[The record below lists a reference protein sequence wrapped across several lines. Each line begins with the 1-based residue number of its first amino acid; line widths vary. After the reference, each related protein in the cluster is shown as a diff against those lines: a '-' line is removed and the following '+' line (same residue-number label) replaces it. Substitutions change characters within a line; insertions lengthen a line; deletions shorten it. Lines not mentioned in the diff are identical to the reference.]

1 MGLELGIFGRNG
13 VKHTGDTV
21 GNIISDHIFN
31 KEHGE
36 VNAHNRE
43 EQEEQVIG
51 ALVKS
56 RSEQQLYFVHN
67 AVQEISCHR
76 RQKADDK
83 SQDKGHL
90 AVRNMFFLPIH
101 HLTDPS
107 LFLPVVI

>member
-1 MGLELGIFGRNG
+1 M
-13 VKHTGDTV
+13 

-83 SQDKGHL
+83 ARIRVIWRSEICFS
-90 AVRNMFFLPIH
+90 ANPPS
-101 HLTDPS
+101 TDPS
-107 LFLPVVI
+107 SFCFVI